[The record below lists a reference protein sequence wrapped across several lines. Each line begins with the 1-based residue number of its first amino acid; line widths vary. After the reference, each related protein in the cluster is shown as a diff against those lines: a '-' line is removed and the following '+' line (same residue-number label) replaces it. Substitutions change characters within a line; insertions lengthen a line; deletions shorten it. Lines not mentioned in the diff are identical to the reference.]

1 MLESLLDCLVNPP
14 ILGYPDY
21 SLPFV
26 LQTEASNDGL
36 GAVLYHRQSGIIM
49 RVTEDV
55 IVFSK
60 TFDEHVQN
68 LRTVLRRL
76 RLHGIKLKAKKCKL
90 FQREVNYLGRV
101 VSADGYRVDPSNTKA
116 VLALK
121 ETRPKTVGDVR
132 KLLGLLGYY
141 RRYIQD
147 FSRVVQP
154 LFKLLKTPEISLVP
168 RRSLLPRCP
177 RKVWERAG
185 ERTPSQYWQNT
196 PDFSA
201 ILPLVTFYEFLQL
214 HFRKTARR

>member
-36 GAVLYHRQSGIIM
+36 GAVLYQRQSGIM
-49 RVTEDV
+49 RVMDDV

-177 RKVWERAG
+177 REVSEREG
-185 ERTPSQYWQNT
+185 EN
-196 PDFSA
+196 A
-201 ILPLVTFYEFLQL
+201 
-214 HFRKTARR
+214 